1 MNTYLMS
8 GDCGDAISALPII
21 RHLGGG
27 IVVLALHVGPGF
39 PREPMTRDRADF
51 LLPVIAAQPYVEK
64 AYFSESPTGIT
75 HDLSTFR
82 LIKNAGPSELLTH
95 WHARHLGLQ
104 PKAIDLSPWIHVTPS
119 PETKGKV
126 VIARSLRYHNMY
138 FHWRKLL
145 SKHRGRTVFIGLPFE
160 YEAFAKTF
168 GPIDYRPVMDALEM
182 AQLIAGSDLFVGNQS
197 FPCWLAL
204 AMGSNLIQESYPP
217 VPNSRIPRPNARF
230 VLNQFSM

>member
-1 MNTYLMS
+1 MS
-8 GDCGDAISALPII
+8 GDLGDCISGLPIV

-27 IVVLALHVGPGF
+27 ECVLGEHVGLGW
-39 PREPMTRDRADF
+39 PREPMSKERADF
-51 LLPVIAAQPYVEK
+51 LLPLIAAQPYITAASFEPKPGRV
-64 AYFSESPTGIT
+64 T
-75 HDLSTFR
+75 HDLSMFR
-82 LIKNAGPSELLTH
+82 TIKNAGPSELLTH
-95 WHARHLGLQ
+95 WHARHLKLN
-104 PKAIDLSPWIHVTPS
+104 PKDIDLSPWIHVEPS

-126 VIARSLRYHNMY
+126 VVARSLRYHNAY

-160 YEAFAKTF
+160 YEAFVKMY
-168 GPIDYRPVMDALEM
+168 GPVVAYRPVKDAYEM
-182 AQLIAGSDLFVGNQS
+182 ASLIAGSDLFVGNQS

-204 AMGSNLIQESYPP
+204 GLGHQLIQESYPP